1 MKTRAQKHDRCINRP
16 GGGGAQQRANCYCL
30 SLLAIFFFLH
40 FMGPWAL
47 LKFCGDM
54 KIYKITQSENSFSV
68 RFLQLLE
75 TRWTLFVHPKP
86 PFTCEPQTTVSCRED
101 TDGVGVLLKL
111 QPGQV
116 LEYTDEKKKHRSV
129 SRLRVYILYWAYLME
144 CFLEH
149 LCVFSALNSTTL
161 TLPYPNNENHIIH
174 SSDKPDYNV
183 TQNLLLILHGSTFFL
198 CFFLFFFFE
207 ITSYLAGRGG
217 GLWVGRGREGWFV

>member
-1 MKTRAQKHDRCINRP
+1 MWDLTNNSLSRHQAHTLPRCLLHLFNVTLNSWVCHFHTHVPDLSIHFWHFQRVFFPKIRFYLLWNKICRYWWKP
-16 GGGGAQQRANCYCL
+16 GHKSMTGASTGLEGAEL
-30 SLLAIFFFLH
+30 SKGLTVTVSPYWLFFFFLH

-116 LEYTDEKKKHRSV
+116 LEYTDEKKKAQKCQQ
-129 SRLRVYILYWAYLME
+129 I
-144 CFLEH
+144 
-149 LCVFSALNSTTL
+149 
-161 TLPYPNNENHIIH
+161 
-174 SSDKPDYNV
+174 
-183 TQNLLLILHGSTFFL
+183 
-198 CFFLFFFFE
+198 
-207 ITSYLAGRGG
+207 
-217 GLWVGRGREGWFV
+217 